1 MSRLSL
7 MLIAPVLALAAC
19 TGGNEGEE
27 RRGPINAALDEAR
40 AEIREEFATKNMTL
54 GKGLDGQPRAE
65 ISPQGD
71 LLIGG
76 EAVPLDAA
84 QRGLVLAYRT
94 ELVAVAE
101 TGANLGLDG
110 ASLATDAVGAALKAA
125 ASGQDA
131 EAIKAEIQAKA
142 AGMQANAQAL
152 CDRLPALHAAQQA
165 LAEAV
170 PAFAPYAA
178 MDEQDIADCKV
189 EP

>member
-1 MSRLSL
+1 MNRLSL
-7 MLIAPVLALAAC
+7 MVLVPVLALAAC
-19 TGGNEGEE
+19 TGGGEGEE
-27 RRGPINAALDEAR
+27 RRGPVKAALEEAR

-54 GKGLDGQPRAE
+54 GKGSKGEPRAE

-84 QRGLVLAYRT
+84 QRELVLAYRT

-110 ASLATDAVGAALKAA
+110 ASLATDAMGAALKAA

-131 EAIKAEIQAKA
+131 DAIKAEIEAKA
-142 AGMQANAQAL
+142 AGMKASAQAL

-165 LAEAV
+165 LAGAV
-170 PAFAPYAA
+170 PAFAPYAG

>member
-1 MSRLSL
+1 MNRLSL
-7 MLIAPVLALAAC
+7 ILIVPVLALAAC
-19 TGGNEGEE
+19 TGGGEGEE
-27 RRGPINAALDEAR
+27 RRGPINTALDEAR

-54 GKGLDGQPRAE
+54 GRGAKGEPRAE

-84 QRGLVLAYRT
+84 QRELVLAYRT

-125 ASGQDA
+125 ARGEDPA
-131 EAIKAEIQAKA
+131 KIEAEIQAKA
-142 AGMQANAQAL
+142 AGMKASAKAL
-152 CDRLPALHAAQQA
+152 CDRLPALHASQQA

-170 PAFAPYAA
+170 PAFAPYAG
-178 MDEQDIADCKV
+178 MDEQDVADCKI